1 MSFAFF
7 DTFIYGMKP
16 HYQSVEKYKFWGTII
31 KYGKNKNEI
40 LIIRFIL
47 VKHNLQI
54 ISNSNL
60 KSLNTAGGLFI
71 GNGATDRSNN

>member
-1 MSFAFF
+1 
-7 DTFIYGMKP
+7 MKP

-40 LIIRFIL
+40 LIIPRDSLSIL